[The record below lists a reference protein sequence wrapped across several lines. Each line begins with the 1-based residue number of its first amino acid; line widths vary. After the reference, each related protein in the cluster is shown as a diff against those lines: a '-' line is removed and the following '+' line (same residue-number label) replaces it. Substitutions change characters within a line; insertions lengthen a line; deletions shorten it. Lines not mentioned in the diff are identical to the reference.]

1 MIFGGMKMRAA
12 VEASAVEPVAAI
24 HDWSLW
30 LRQIR
35 AILRIEVKKNFWGR
49 RAILIYML
57 AAIPVF
63 LTFLVTF
70 IDSHGSADIRRNWT
84 GAQEV
89 FAVIIYRGLI
99 LQTIVYFG
107 CAWIFMNLFRGE
119 VVDKSL
125 HYYFLCALRREVL
138 VAGKYISG
146 LVASTVLFTMTTVGS
161 LFFLY
166 YARGYQASVDYL
178 FDGPGIK
185 QCLAYIGITIL
196 ACVGYGAVF
205 MVIGLFFRNPI
216 IPALLAYGWEWVNF
230 LLPPLLK
237 KISIIHYLHSLSPI
251 PISEG
256 PLATVVDPTP
266 AWISI
271 PSMIIF
277 TAVVLILA
285 SIRIRRM
292 EISYG
297 NE

>member
-1 MIFGGMKMRAA
+1 MSAA
-12 VEASAVEPVAAI
+12 VEVQEVKPVVSG

-35 AILRIEVKKNFWGR
+35 AILRIEVRKNFWGK
-49 RAILIYML
+49 RAILIYLL
-57 AAIPVF
+57 AAIPVILMF
-63 LTFLVTF
+63 LLSIV
-70 IDSHGSADIRRNWT
+70 DAEGGGVDIRLNWQS
-84 GAQEV
+84 AQLA
-89 FAVIIYRGLI
+89 FAMIIYRGLI

-125 HYYFLCALRREVL
+125 HYYFLCSLRREVL

-146 LVASTVLFTMTTVGS
+146 LVVSIVLFTLTTVGS

-166 YARGYQASVDYL
+166 YARGYPANVDFL
-178 FDGPGIK
+178 FYGQGLT
-185 QCLAYIGITIL
+185 QCLTYIGITIL

-230 LLPPLLK
+230 LMPPLLK

-251 PISEG
+251 PVNEG

-266 AWISI
+266 AWISV

-277 TAVVLILA
+277 TAIVLFLA
-285 SIRIRRM
+285 SVRIRRM
-292 EISYG
+292 EIRYG

>member
-1 MIFGGMKMRAA
+1 MTPAIEIRTA
-12 VEASAVEPVAAI
+12 EPVAAGPE
-24 HDWSLW
+24 WSLW

-49 RAILIYML
+49 RAILIYLL

-63 LTFLVTF
+63 LTALLTVV
-70 IDSHGSADIRRNWT
+70 DSEGTADIRQNWT

-89 FAVIIYRGLI
+89 FAAIIYWSLI
-99 LQTIVYFG
+99 LQTVVYFG

-119 VVDKSL
+119 IVDKSL
-125 HYYFLCALRREVL
+125 HYYFLCALRRETL

-146 LVASTVLFTMTTVGS
+146 LISSTVLFTMTTVAS

-166 YARGYQASVDYL
+166 YARGYPANVDYL
-178 FDGPGIK
+178 FDGPGLK
-185 QCLAYIGITIL
+185 QCLAYIGVTIL

-205 MVIGLFFRNPI
+205 MVIGLLFRNPI
-216 IPALLAYGWEWVNF
+216 IPALLAYGWEWINF

-237 KISIIHYLHSLSPI
+237 KISVIHYLRSLSPI
-251 PISEG
+251 PVSEG

-271 PSMIIF
+271 PSMIAF
-277 TAVVLILA
+277 TAIVLTLA
-285 SIRIRRM
+285 GARIRKM
-292 EISYG
+292 EIKYG
-297 NE
+297 AE

>member
-1 MIFGGMKMRAA
+1 MN
-12 VEASAVEPVAAI
+12 
-24 HDWSLW
+24 DWSLW
-30 LRQIR
+30 MRQIR
-35 AILRIEVKKNFWGR
+35 AILRIEVKKNFWGK
-49 RAILIYML
+49 RALLIYLL
-57 AAIPVF
+57 AAVPVF
-63 LTFLVTF
+63 LTFLLAIVHPNAG
-70 IDSHGSADIRRNWT
+70 DDIRNDWPR
-84 GAQEV
+84 AQGI
-89 FAVIIYRGLI
+89 FAAIIYRALI

-146 LVASTVLFTMTTVGS
+146 LVVSIVLFTLSTAGA

-166 YARGYQASVDYL
+166 YARGYQASMNYL
-178 FDGPGIK
+178 FDGPGLK
-185 QCLAYIGITIL
+185 QCLAYVGITIL

-216 IPALLAYGWEWVNF
+216 IPALLVYGWEWINF
-230 LLPPLLK
+230 LLPPVLK

-251 PISEG
+251 PVTEG
-256 PLATVVDPTP
+256 KLLATVVDPTP

-271 PSMIIF
+271 PSMIVF

-285 SIRIRRM
+285 SVRIRRM

>member
-1 MIFGGMKMRAA
+1 MKMRAA
-12 VEASAVEPVAAI
+12 VEAQAVEPVAAG

-30 LRQIR
+30 MRQIR
-35 AILRIEVKKNFWGR
+35 AVLRIEVKKNFWGR
-49 RAILIYML
+49 RAMLIYLL

-63 LTFLVTF
+63 LTFLLAV
-70 IDSHGSADIRRNWT
+70 IDSQGGSDIRTNWT
-84 GAQEV
+84 SAQTA
-89 FAVIIYRGLI
+89 FAMVIYRSMI
-99 LQTIVYFG
+99 LRTIVYFG
-107 CAWIFMNLFRGE
+107 SAWIFMNLFRGE

-146 LVASTVLFTMTTVGS
+146 LVASIVLFTTTTIGS

-166 YARGYQASVDYL
+166 YARGYPANVSYL
-178 FDGPGIK
+178 FDGPGLK
-185 QCLAYIGITIL
+185 QSLAYVGITIL

-205 MVIGLFFRNPI
+205 MVVGLFFRNPI

-251 PISEG
+251 PVSEG

-266 AWISI
+266 AWISV
-271 PSMIIF
+271 PSMLIF

-285 SIRIRRM
+285 SVRIRRM
-292 EISYG
+292 EIRYG
-297 NE
+297 AE

>member
-1 MIFGGMKMRAA
+1 
-12 VEASAVEPVAAI
+12 
-24 HDWSLW
+24 
-30 LRQIR
+30 
-35 AILRIEVKKNFWGR
+35 R

-63 LTFLVTF
+63 FTFLLAIV
-70 IDSHGSADIRRNWT
+70 DAQGSADIRRNWT
-84 GAQEV
+84 SAQEI
-89 FAVIIYRGLI
+89 FAMIIYRGLI

-125 HYYFLCALRREVL
+125 HYYFLCSLRREVL

-146 LVASTVLFTMTTVGS
+146 LIASTVLFTMTTVGS

-166 YARGYQASVDYL
+166 YARGYPANVDYL
-178 FDGPGIK
+178 FAGPGLK
-185 QCLAYIGITIL
+185 QCLTYIGITIL

-251 PISEG
+251 PVSEG

-266 AWISI
+266 AWISV
-271 PSMIIF
+271 PSMIVF

-285 SIRIRRM
+285 SVRIRRM
-292 EISYG
+292 EIRYG
-297 NE
+297 AE

>member
-1 MIFGGMKMRAA
+1 MSGAIEGVA
-12 VEASAVEPVAAI
+12 VFREKP
-24 HDWSLW
+24 LW
-30 LRQIR
+30 LRQIL
-35 AILRIEVKKNFWGR
+35 AILRIEVKKNFWGK
-49 RAILIYML
+49 RAILIYLL
-57 AAIPVF
+57 AAIPVL
-63 LTFLVTF
+63 LTFLLA
-70 IDSHGSADIRRNWT
+70 IADPRAGGDIRRDWS
-84 GAQEV
+84 GAQEM
-89 FAVIIYRGLI
+89 FAMVIYRGLI

-119 VVDKSL
+119 MVDKSL

-146 LVASTVLFTMTTVGS
+146 LVASTVLFTMTTIGA

-166 YARGYQASVDYL
+166 YARGYQASMHYL
-178 FDGPGIK
+178 FDGPGLK
-185 QCLAYIGITIL
+185 QCLDYVGITIL

-251 PISEG
+251 PVNEG

-277 TAVVLILA
+277 TAIVLTLA
-285 SIRIRRM
+285 SFRIRRM
-292 EISYG
+292 EIRYG
-297 NE
+297 TE

>member
-1 MIFGGMKMRAA
+1 MTPAIEAQA
-12 VEASAVEPVAAI
+12 VKPVAAG

-30 LRQIR
+30 MRQIR

-49 RAILIYML
+49 RAILIYLL
-57 AAIPVF
+57 AAIPVL
-63 LTFLVTF
+63 LTFLLTIV
-70 IDSHGSADIRRNWT
+70 DDQGSADIRERWT

-89 FAVIIYRGLI
+89 FAVVIYRGLI

-166 YARGYQASVDYL
+166 YARGYPANVDYL
-178 FDGPGIK
+178 FDGPGLK
-185 QCLAYIGITIL
+185 QCLAYVGITIL

-216 IPALLAYGWEWVNF
+216 IPALMAYGWEWVNF

-251 PISEG
+251 PVSEG
-256 PLATVVDPTP
+256 PLATIVDPTP
-266 AWISI
+266 AWISV

-277 TAVVLILA
+277 TAAVLILA
-285 SIRIRRM
+285 SVRIRRM
-292 EISYG
+292 EIRYG

>member
-1 MIFGGMKMRAA
+1 MKMNN
-12 VEASAVEPVAAI
+12 
-24 HDWSLW
+24 WSLW
-30 LRQIR
+30 MRQIR
-35 AILRIEVKKNFWGR
+35 AILRIEVKKNFWGK
-49 RAILIYML
+49 RALLIYLL
-57 AAIPVF
+57 AAIPVL
-63 LTFLVTF
+63 LTFLLAIV
-70 IDSHGSADIRRNWT
+70 DPHASADIRGNWT
-84 GAQEV
+84 RAQEI
-89 FAVIIYRGLI
+89 FATIIYRGLI
-99 LQTIVYFG
+99 LQTIIYFG

-146 LVASTVLFTMTTVGS
+146 LVVSIVLFTLATVGS

-166 YARGYQASVDYL
+166 YARGYQASMNYL
-178 FDGPGIK
+178 FDGPGLK

-216 IPALLAYGWEWVNF
+216 IPALLVYGWEWVNF
-230 LLPPLLK
+230 LLPPVLK

-251 PISEG
+251 PVSESRL
-256 PLATVVDPTP
+256 LATVVDPTP

-271 PSMIIF
+271 PSMIFF
-277 TAVVLILA
+277 TAVVLVLA
-285 SIRIRRM
+285 SVRIRRM
-292 EISYG
+292 EIRYG

>member
-1 MIFGGMKMRAA
+1 MNMNEL
-12 VEASAVEPVAAI
+12 VETAPAG

-30 LRQIR
+30 MRQIR
-35 AILRIEVKKNFWGR
+35 AILRIEVKKNFWGK
-49 RAILIYML
+49 RALLIYLL
-57 AAIPVF
+57 AAIPML

-70 IDSHGSADIRRNWT
+70 VDPRASEDIRRDWT
-84 GAQEV
+84 SAQGV
-89 FAVIIYRGLI
+89 FAMVIYRGLI

-125 HYYFLCALRREVL
+125 HYYFLCSLRREVL

-146 LVASTVLFTMTTVGS
+146 LVASTVLFTLTTAGS

-166 YARGYQASVDYL
+166 YARGYQASMNFL
-178 FDGPGIK
+178 FDGPGLK

-251 PISEG
+251 PVNEG

-271 PSMIIF
+271 PSMLVF
-277 TAVVLILA
+277 TTIVLILA
-285 SIRIRRM
+285 SVRIRRM

>member
-1 MIFGGMKMRAA
+1 MKMGAA
-12 VEASAVEPVAAI
+12 VEVQAVEPVAAG

-30 LRQIR
+30 MRQIR

-49 RAILIYML
+49 RALLIYL
-57 AAIPVF
+57 FAAIPVF
-63 LTFLVTF
+63 LMFLLAVV
-70 IDSHGSADIRRNWT
+70 HPQGGADIRRNWT
-84 GAQEV
+84 SAQTG
-89 FAVIIYRGLI
+89 FAVAYRALI
-99 LQTIVYFG
+99 LQTMVYFG

-146 LVASTVLFTMTTVGS
+146 LVTSVVLFTMTTVGS

-166 YARGYQASVDYL
+166 YARGYAANMDYL
-178 FDGPGIK
+178 FDGPGLK
-185 QCLAYIGITIL
+185 QCLTYVGITIL

-251 PISEG
+251 PVSEG

-266 AWISI
+266 AWISV
-271 PSMIIF
+271 PSMLIF

-292 EISYG
+292 EIGYG

>member
-1 MIFGGMKMRAA
+1 MKMRTA
-12 VEASAVEPVAAI
+12 VEIQAAEPVAPGR
-24 HDWSLW
+24 DWSLW
-30 LRQIR
+30 MRQIR
-35 AILRIEVKKNFWGR
+35 VILRIEVKKNFWGR
-49 RAILIYML
+49 RAILIYMA

-63 LTFLVTF
+63 LTFLLSVVHS
-70 IDSHGSADIRRNWT
+70 DGGADIRRDWT
-84 GAQEV
+84 SAQTF
-89 FAVIIYRGLI
+89 FAIMYRALI
-99 LQTIVYFG
+99 LQTMVYFG

-146 LVASTVLFTMTTVGS
+146 LVVSVVLFTMTTAAS

-166 YARGYQASVDYL
+166 YARGYPANVDYL
-178 FDGPGIK
+178 FDGPGLK
-185 QCLAYIGITIL
+185 QCLTYVGITVL

-216 IPALLAYGWEWVNF
+216 IPALLAYGWEWANF

-251 PISEG
+251 PVNAG

-266 AWISI
+266 AWISV
-271 PSMIIF
+271 PSMIVF
-277 TAVVLILA
+277 TSVVLIMA

-292 EISYG
+292 EINYG